1 MMTKRSTNTNEAV
14 SSLLRPLSQEEACKV
29 GGGGYMLTPGGNLVY
44 TDPSLSSPIV
54 IKIPHPT
61 AT

>member
-1 MMTKRSTNTNEAV
+1 MMTKQNTDANAAV
-14 SSLLRPLSQEEACKV
+14 SPLPRTLSPEEACKV
-29 GGGGYMLTPGGNLVY
+29 SGGGYMLTPGGNLVY
-44 TDPSLSSPIV
+44 TDPNLPGPIV

>member
-1 MMTKRSTNTNEAV
+1 MMMKQYTNTNAAV
-14 SSLLRPLSQEEACKV
+14 SPLPRTLSPEEACKV